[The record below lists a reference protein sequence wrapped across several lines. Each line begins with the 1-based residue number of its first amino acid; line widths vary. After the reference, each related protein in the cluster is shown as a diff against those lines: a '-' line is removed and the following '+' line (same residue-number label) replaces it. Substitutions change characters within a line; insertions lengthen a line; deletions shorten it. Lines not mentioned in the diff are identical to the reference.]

1 MLIIL
6 VSILVCVL
14 ELFENKGEESLLIKV
29 QQKHLMVAL
38 HLKCTKS
45 FLSTLEKLLESI
57 K

>member
-29 QQKHLMVAL
+29 QQKHLMVTL